1 MHISYLPLAR
11 KYRPTVFPDIIGQ
24 EVLTKVLS
32 YCIQEAKLA
41 NSFLFTG
48 IRGIGKTTS
57 ARIVAQTINCSDTN
71 LQDGIVI
78 SCQKCTNCRAIQNQ
92 SHPDIV
98 ELDAASYTS
107 VDNIRDIIEK
117 AVYLPVMGKY
127 KVFIIDEAHMLSKSA
142 FNALLKILEEPPA
155 QVVFML
161 LTTEPNKV
169 PLTVASRCQKFNLRR
184 LGLNDLVKLFEK
196 VCEAENIAYEK
207 GALELIAYKADGS
220 ARDGLVLLEQAWNLA
235 SGQDKITNKLLE
247 DILDLSYTSYAIN
260 FIDFIIKKDINAALE
275 LVKNLY
281 DRNFDFASLLDAIID
296 TLTCLTKISFVPN
309 YDIGFYKHYEADLKK
324 LLDSSDIGYLTA
336 LWQIFNKGLPDL
348 ASGKNSLMYF
358 EMLLIK
364 AMYSRSMPTPTNTAK
379 TETTPKQEKPKV
391 VLEEKP
397 KVVAEQ
403 KPLNLKQEAQ
413 EVQLIEEDF
422 VDFIRYTC
430 TKTLFDLYHFLMN
443 ECEVIEFNKNSA
455 KFAVASIST
464 EIKNKLIKTLDS
476 WHKGLHVS
484 FINQTR
490 ITSFN
495 QKLKTDL
502 KKDKQFQF
510 VQSIFPEVEIK
521 EIVLDKVSK

>member
-1 MHISYLPLAR
+1 MHASYLPLAR
-11 KYRPTVFPDIIGQ
+11 KYRPTIFPDIIGQ

-57 ARIVAQTINCSDTN
+57 AMIIAQTINCSETR
-71 LQDGIVI
+71 LQDGIIV
-78 SCQKCTNCRAIQNQ
+78 SCRKCTNCTSIQNQ

-117 AVYLPVMGKY
+117 SVYLPVMGKY

-142 FNALLKILEEPPA
+142 FNALLKILEEPPT

-161 LTTEPNKV
+161 LTTEPNKI

-184 LGLNDLVKLFEK
+184 LGLNDLVKLFDK
-196 VCEAENIAYEK
+196 VCKAENIVYEK

-235 SGQDKITNKLLE
+235 AGNQDKITNKLLE

-260 FIDFIIKKDINAALE
+260 FIDFILQKDIHDALD
-275 LVKNLY
+275 LAKNLY
-281 DRNFDFASLLDAIID
+281 DRNFDFASLLDSIID

-309 YDIGFYKHYEADLKK
+309 YDTGFYKHYEPDLKR
-324 LLDSSDIGYLTA
+324 LLENSDIGHLTA

-348 ASGKNSLMYF
+348 AGGKNSLMYF

-364 AMYSRSMPTPTNTAK
+364 AIYSKSMPMPTNAVK
-379 TETTPKQEKPKV
+379 IEMLPKGEKPKIEV
-391 VLEEKP
+391 IQP
-397 KVVAEQ
+397 KIVPEQ
-403 KPLNLKQEAQ
+403 KPLKSKQETQEAQ
-413 EVQLIEEDF
+413 FVEDDF

-430 TKTLFDLYHFLMN
+430 SQTLFDLYHFLMN
-443 ECEVIEFNKNSA
+443 ECEVVEFSRDLA
-455 KFAVASIST
+455 KFGIININA
-464 EIKNKLIKTLDS
+464 EIKNKLTKTLDD
-476 WHKGLHVS
+476 WHKGLKVN
-484 FINQTR
+484 FTNQTK

-510 VQSIFPEVEIK
+510 VQSFFPEVEVK

>member
-1 MHISYLPLAR
+1 MRKSYLPLAR
-11 KYRPTVFPDIIGQ
+11 KYRPTIFPDIIGQ
-24 EVLTKVLS
+24 EVFTKVLS
-32 YCIQEAKLA
+32 YCIQEEKLA
-41 NSFLFTG
+41 HSFLFTG

-57 ARIVAQTINCSDTN
+57 ARIVAQTINCSETR
-71 LQDGIVI
+71 LQDGVIV
-78 SCQKCTNCRAIQNQ
+78 SCRKCTNCISIQNQ
-92 SHPDIV
+92 SHPDVI

-117 AVYLPVMGKY
+117 SVYLPVMGKY

-161 LTTEPNKV
+161 LTTEPNKI

-184 LGLNDLVKLFEK
+184 LGLNDLVKLLDK
-196 VCEAENIAYEK
+196 VCKSENIVYEK

-220 ARDGLVLLEQAWNLA
+220 ARDGLVLLEQSWNLA
-235 SGQDKITNKLLE
+235 SRNHGKITNKLLE

-260 FIDFIIKKDINAALE
+260 FIDFIIKKDITAALD
-275 LVKNLY
+275 LAKNLY

-324 LLDSSDIGYLTA
+324 LLDGSDIGYLTA

-348 ASGKNSLMYF
+348 ASGKSSLMYF

-364 AMYSRSMPTPTNTAK
+364 AMYSRSMPRPTNTAK

-391 VLEEKP
+391 V
-397 KVVAEQ
+397 VEQ
-403 KPLNLKQEAQ
+403 KPLELKQEVQ
-413 EVQLIEEDF
+413 EDQLVEEDF

-430 TKTLFDLYHFLMN
+430 AKTLFDLYHFLMN
-443 ECEVIEFNKNSA
+443 ECEAVEFSRSAA
-455 KFAVASIST
+455 KFAAVNISA
-464 EIKNKLIKTLDS
+464 EIKNKLTKALGS
-476 WHKGLHVS
+476 WEKDLKVT
-484 FINQTR
+484 FINKVK

-495 QKLKTDL
+495 EKLKTDL

>member
-1 MHISYLPLAR
+1 MSTSYLPLAR
-11 KYRPTVFPDIIGQ
+11 KYRPTIFPDIIGQ

-57 ARIVAQTINCSDTN
+57 ARIIAQTINCSN
-71 LQDGIVI
+71 ISEQDGIVV
-78 SCQKCTNCRAIQNQ
+78 SCQKCTNCTGIQSQ
-92 SHPDIV
+92 AHPDIV

-117 AVYLPVMGKY
+117 TVYLPVMGKY

-161 LTTEPNKV
+161 LTTEPNKI

-196 VCEAENIAYEK
+196 VCKAEKISYES
-207 GALELIAYKADGS
+207 GALDLIAYKADGS

-235 SGQDKITNKLLE
+235 SGTQGEITNKLLE
-247 DILDLSYTSYAIN
+247 DILDLSYTSHAIN
-260 FIDFIIKKDINAALE
+260 FINFVIEKDISSALD
-275 LVKNLY
+275 LVKDLY
-281 DRNFDFASLLDAIID
+281 DRNFDFASLLEAIVD

-309 YDIGFYKHYEADLKK
+309 YDIGFYKHYESELKK
-324 LLDSSDIGYLTA
+324 LLDSSDIGFLTA
-336 LWQIFNKGLPDL
+336 LWQIFNKGAPDL
-348 ASGKNSLMYF
+348 ASGKNHLMYF

-364 AMYSRSMPTPTNTAK
+364 AMYSRSMPVPGNGVQTIP
-379 TETTPKQEKPKV
+379 TPKQERSKV
-391 VLEEKP
+391 VI
-397 KVVAEQ
+397 EQ
-403 KPLNLKQEAQ
+403 KPLELKQEVKAS
-413 EVQLIEEDF
+413 ELVEDDF
-422 VDFIRYTC
+422 IDFIRYTC
-430 TKTLFDLYHFLMN
+430 SQTLFDLYHFLMN
-443 ECEVIEFNKNSA
+443 ECEIIEFSRDSA
-455 KFAVASIST
+455 QLAAVNISA
-464 EIKNKLIKTLDS
+464 EIKNKLPKALDS
-476 WHKGLHVS
+476 WQKGLKVS
-484 FINQTR
+484 FINKSK

-495 QKLKTDL
+495 QRLKTDL
-502 KKDKQFQF
+502 QKDKQFQF
-510 VQSIFPEVEIK
+510 VQSFFPEVEVK